1 MGVVR
6 IWHFK
11 TGSSSCFHSYTPGY
25 CLWVTFNWISL
36 FDSTYHFNSYFL

>member
-11 TGSSSCFHSYTPGY
+11 TGSSSCLHSYTPGY
-25 CLWVTFNWISL
+25 CLWATFNWISL
-36 FDSTYHFNSYFL
+36 FDSMYHFNS